1 MIADEPTAGVAKT
14 NAPAEG
20 RKDDRVRVAVVE
32 DDARVLASLE
42 TILRK
47 DARCFYAAGFA
58 TGEAAI
64 RGIPGIDVE
73 VVVVDINLPGISGVE
88 CVRQLAIVA
97 PQVQILM
104 LTVFKD
110 TDTIFEALSAGA
122 TGYLVKPVSGE
133 RLIEAIYDVHGGG
146 APMTGSVARKVVQA
160 FRQGPAAGTSD
171 LPGLSPR
178 ERQVLDM
185 LAQGHSY
192 KEIAASLGVRYAT
205 VRTHIE
211 HIYKKL
217 HVRSRAEAVA
227 RYTRRRSPRG

>member
-1 MIADEPTAGVAKT
+1 MIIEETTSGSVEADDAPTQGE
-14 NAPAEG
+14 NG
-20 RKDDRVRVAVVE
+20 FVRVAVVE
-32 DDARVLASLE
+32 DDPRVLGSLE

-47 DARCFYAAGFA
+47 DRRCRFVAGFM

-64 RGIPGIDVE
+64 RGIPGLEIE

-97 PQVQILM
+97 PHVQILM
-104 LTVFKD
+104 LTVFRD
-110 TDTIFEALSAGA
+110 TDTIFEALAAGA
-122 TGYLVKPVSGE
+122 TGYLVKPVAGD
-133 RLIEAIYDVHGGG
+133 RLVEAIYDVHAGG

-160 FRQGPAAGTSD
+160 FRQGPAAGGGD

-205 VRTHIE
+205 VRTHLE

-227 RYTRRRSPRG
+227 RYTRRQKPNR